1 MQGTLSEIDIRS
13 ILQLIELGQRTGEL
27 FIEPYDRDLMSTEME
42 ILPRGWFVFFVNGQI
57 VYATDRSS
65 HNLLRLRDYVRVSRI
80 QQALK
85 DAVVSANTLNTP
97 EYFYIWQL
105 LEKNLIT
112 PGQGREIIGCMVR
125 ETLFDLF
132 CLRHGAFSFE
142 LGSPLAPQL
151 MTMEVAPLVRKIVS
165 QVQQWKQFHPHIEAP
180 DQCFLI
186 VDQEQLQSNIPEKAY
201 VNLYKWSENKTSLR
215 QLSRY
220 LCRDLV
226 LVARTLYP
234 YVQRGWLQFVY
245 PSARSDK
252 PATGT
257 WDASQTRHQPFKVVC
272 IDDDLTV
279 GKTVESILEENGY
292 KVTLYTDPLSALSG
306 VFRDG
311 PDLILCDLTMPKLDG
326 YDLCA
331 MLRRSS
337 QFRQTPIIMLTSKE
351 AFIDRVKARI
361 IGASDYLTKPFGSN
375 ELLLLLEKFN
385 TR

>member
-1 MQGTLSEIDIRS
+1 MQGTLNEIDIRS

-27 FIEPYDRDLMSTEME
+27 FIEPYDNNSSSKRME
-42 ILPRGWFVFFVNGQI
+42 IVPRGWFVFFVNGQI

-65 HNLLRLRDYVRVSRI
+65 HNLLRLKDYVRFHRI
-80 QQALK
+80 QQGPREE
-85 DAVVSANTLNTP
+85 VSTANILNTP

-112 PGQGREIIGCMVR
+112 PAQAREIIGCMVR

-132 CLRHGAFSFE
+132 CLRQGAFTFE

-151 MTMEVAPLVRKIVS
+151 MTMAVAPLVRKIVG
-165 QVQQWKQFHPHIEAP
+165 QVQQWKHFHPQIQHP
-180 DQCFLI
+180 DQFFVI
-186 VDQEQLQSNIPEKAY
+186 VDPEELQGNIPDRAY
-201 VNLYKWSENKTSLR
+201 RNLDKWAKNKTSLR

-220 LCRDLV
+220 LGRDLV

-234 YVQRGWLQFVY
+234 YVQRGWVQFVH
-245 PSARSDK
+245 PGAQKEEAD
-252 PATGT
+252 
-257 WDASQTRHQPFKVVC
+257 RHHWPQPDNMPLKIAC
-272 IDDDLTV
+272 IDDDLSV
-279 GKTVESILEENGY
+279 GKTVEAILADNGY
-292 KVTLYTDPLSALSG
+292 GVTLYTDPLEALRG
-306 VFRDG
+306 VFIEP
-311 PDLILCDLTMPKLDG
+311 PDVILCDLTMPKLDG

-331 MLRRSS
+331 MLRHSG

-361 IGASDYLTKPFGSN
+361 IGATDYLTKPFGGN

-385 TR
+385 KS